1 MTISTILV
9 APSRGSSPATF
20 SADMDTLLSALP
32 TWTTQANALE
42 TNVNA
47 KEASAVAA
55 AGTASTD
62 ATTATTQAG
71 IATTGAGTAT
81 TQAGIATTKAGE
93 ALTSANNANA
103 SAIAAAASAGAN
115 TTVDVQTHAAA
126 SKTTPVDA
134 DEIPLADSAATFGL
148 KKLTWGNL
156 KATLYSV
163 AQVFNDQVLSRGMTK
178 DMGIVFLD
186 KGNSGTSAQTID
198 YTAGSHQ
205 KITVTG
211 AHTLNAVTNWPPTGN
226 LGEVL
231 LELTNGASSVV
242 TWPTINWVKS
252 NGSTTTTFS
261 SNGVTLQASG
271 TDFILLWTRNEG
283 TTVYGKVMR

>member
-103 SAIAAAASAGAN
+103 SAVAAAASAGAV
-115 TTVDVQTHAAA
+115 TPVADQTHAAT

-134 DEIPLADSAATFGL
+134 DEIPLADSAASWGL

-156 KATLYSV
+156 KAGIAASTPAPVAPTGSTLYLYS
-163 AQVFNDQVLSRGMTK
+163 L
-178 DMGIVFLD
+178 
-186 KGNSGTSAQTID
+186 
-198 YTAGSHQ
+198 Y
-205 KITVTG
+205 G
-211 AHTLNAVTNWPPTGN
+211 AL
-226 LGEVL
+226 
-231 LELTNGASSVV
+231 
-242 TWPTINWVKS
+242 
-252 NGSTTTTFS
+252 
-261 SNGVTLQASG
+261 
-271 TDFILLWTRNEG
+271 
-283 TTVYGKVMR
+283 